1 MQSRL
6 VRSLVRPRLSLETAF
21 VPTVLL
27 VIVLWLSTTESTFLT
42 SGNLTNVLD
51 QMVILAIV
59 SFGGTFVI
67 LAREIDLSVGAGA
80 ATVSVFAASAMA
92 STGSIWV
99 GVLVGL
105 GVGIGIGV
113 CNGILVSVLEV
124 PAFIATLGAMVI
136 LRGIGLH
143 KTNGEIISGL
153 PASFATLSNEHFLGL
168 QYIVWLMIAT
178 FVALFLV
185 QKQTTFG
192 LRIFAVGGNPEAARL
207 SGLPVRRIR
216 FAVFVVSG
224 VCMGLAGIALTS
236 EVQSGQPNGANLV
249 ELYAVAAIVMGGTS
263 LFGGR
268 GSVTRTLAGVLLIE
282 ILQNGL
288 DLKGVG
294 YDFQEIVIGCVFI
307 AAASVDFVRRRLEAR
322 AGLSLLRRR
331 RAGEPPLAE
340 TVTQQHAVE

>member
-1 MQSRL
+1 MSRL
-6 VRSLVRPRLSLETAF
+6 VRSVRGGFTLDVVF
-21 VPTVLL
+21 VPAVLL
-27 VIVLWLSTTESTFLT
+27 VIVIWLSTTESTFLT
-42 SGNLTNVLD
+42 SGNLTNVLN

-67 LAREIDLSVGAGA
+67 LARQIDLSVGAGA
-80 ATVSVFAASAMA
+80 AAVSVFAASTMA
-92 STGSIWV
+92 STGSIALGILV
-99 GVLVGL
+99 GVA
-105 GVGIGIGV
+105 VGIGIGI
-113 CNGILVSVLEV
+113 CNGILVAVLEV

-143 KTNGEIISGL
+143 KTNGEIIVGL
-153 PASFATLSNEHFLGL
+153 PNSFATLSNDKFLGL

-178 FVALFLV
+178 FLVLYLV

-207 SGLPVRRIR
+207 SGLPVRRIH
-216 FAVFVVSG
+216 FAVFIVSG
-224 VCMGLAGIALTS
+224 VCIGLAGIALTA
-236 EVQSGQPNGANLV
+236 EVQSGQPNGANLI

-268 GSVTRTLAGVLLIE
+268 GSVARTLAGVLLIE
-282 ILQNGL
+282 VLQNGL

-294 YDFQEIVIGCVFI
+294 YDFQEIIIGGVFI

-322 AGLSLLRRR
+322 TKLASLRRR
-331 RAGEPPLAE
+331 RQKAELPLPEA
-340 TVTQQHAVE
+340 TPQQHAIE